1 MISTPLVSVITPVY
15 NREKYL
21 VKCIESI
28 LNQTYENFEF
38 IIIDDNSS
46 DLTVNII
53 KDYLLRDS
61 RIKFLENNKNL
72 GATLSFN
79 RGLDIAKGKYIARMD
94 SDDISFPDRFKKQVD
109 IFESWHDLEVLGTGA
124 VLIDHKENEIGR
136 KQFPS
141 NFKKISNIIK
151 TGVPVFDPSVMMRSS
166 TLKEINGFDNRL
178 APADDYHLWLTLFKQ
193 KKIISNIDDYLIKYR
208 LHDSNLSKVASREQL
223 QKSFLALKIYNSN
236 FSTDEF
242 FNQKNHLDLTSFE
255 ELLIKYWDGLN
266 TNKEGS
272 IRIIKEYFSSKEYK
286 LKNNEI
292 KVLILL
298 KGLLKKKSFSFLWY
312 LSKFLFIKFLK

>member
-255 ELLIKYWDGLN
+255 ELLIKYWDGSN

>member
-21 VKCIESI
+21 AKCIESI

-72 GATLSFN
+72 GATLTFN

-255 ELLIKYWDGLN
+255 ELLIKYWDGSN

-292 KVLILL
+292 KVLTLL

>member
-94 SDDISFPDRFKKQVD
+94 SDDISFLDRFKKQVD

-141 NFKKISNIIK
+141 NFKKISNIIE

-255 ELLIKYWDGLN
+255 ELLIKYWDGSN

>member
-72 GATLSFN
+72 GATLTFN

-242 FNQKNHLDLTSFE
+242 FNQKNSLDLSSFE
-255 ELLIKYWDGLN
+255 ELMIRYWNGSETSL
-266 TNKEGS
+266 EGS
-272 IRIIKEYFSSKEYK
+272 VKILKEYFNSKEYK

-292 KVLILL
+292 KVLTLL

>member
-72 GATLSFN
+72 GATLTFN

-255 ELLIKYWDGLN
+255 ELLIKYWDGSN

-292 KVLILL
+292 KVLTLL

>member
-21 VKCIESI
+21 AKCIESI

-94 SDDISFPDRFKKQVD
+94 SDDISFLDRFKKQVD

-141 NFKKISNIIK
+141 NFKKISNIIE

-255 ELLIKYWDGLN
+255 ELLIKYWDGSN

>member
-21 VKCIESI
+21 AKCIESI

-94 SDDISFPDRFKKQVD
+94 SDDISFLDRFKKQVD

-255 ELLIKYWDGLN
+255 ELLIKYWDGSN

-292 KVLILL
+292 KVLTLL

>member
-21 VKCIESI
+21 AKCIESI

-94 SDDISFPDRFKKQVD
+94 SDDISLSDRLEKQVE
-109 IFESWHDLEVLGTGA
+109 IFESWSDLEVLGAGA
-124 VLIDHKENEIGR
+124 ILIDHNENEIGR
-136 KQFPS
+136 RQFPS
-141 NFKKISNIIK
+141 DFNKIKNILQ
-151 TGVPVFDPSVMMRSS
+151 TGVPVFDPSVMMRTS

-178 APADDYHLWLTLFKQ
+178 APADDYHLWLTLFK
-193 KKIISNIDDYLIKYR
+193 
-208 LHDSNLSKVASREQL
+208 
-223 QKSFLALKIYNSN
+223 
-236 FSTDEF
+236 
-242 FNQKNHLDLTSFE
+242 
-255 ELLIKYWDGLN
+255 
-266 TNKEGS
+266 
-272 IRIIKEYFSSKEYK
+272 
-286 LKNNEI
+286 
-292 KVLILL
+292 
-298 KGLLKKKSFSFLWY
+298 KKK
-312 LSKFLFIKFLK
+312 

>member
-255 ELLIKYWDGLN
+255 ELLIKYWDGSN

-292 KVLILL
+292 KVLTLL

>member
-21 VKCIESI
+21 AKCIESI

-94 SDDISFPDRFKKQVD
+94 SDDISFLDRFKKQVD

-141 NFKKISNIIK
+141 NFKKISNIIE

-255 ELLIKYWDGLN
+255 ELLIKYWDGSN

-312 LSKFLFIKFLK
+312 LSKFFFIKFLK